1 MQLLPALIFRI
12 NRCNADDKKV
22 IEYFLKRSLAPTEDG
37 QAGFSI
43 LVCPPLSY
51 SDEMLDFILVQ
62 VELNNNLA
70 ELWSSL
76 AGPHDSMSCGR
87 MKGMSENTFTA
98 THVMPDI
105 YCPIESEGVVGYP
118 TDQYYRKYPSNKI
131 DIPVLLLHGEYCA
144 LFSET
149 CSIIEFEGDMDQALP
164 VSVARHFYKHYSKV
178 NKKLI
183 YIELPRTG
191 HTATSA

>member
-22 IEYFLKRSLAPTEDG
+22 IDYFLQRSLAPSEVG
-37 QAGFSI
+37 QPGFSI
-43 LVCPPLSY
+43 LVSRLLNY
-51 SDEMLDFILVQ
+51 SDEMIDSFLVQ

-70 ELWSSL
+70 ELWSSF
-76 AGPHDSMSCGR
+76 GGSNDSISCGR

-105 YCPIESEGVVGYP
+105 YCQIESEGILGYP

-144 LFSET
+144 LSSKT

-164 VSVARHFYKHYSKV
+164 VPVARHFYKHYSKV
-178 NKKLI
+178 NNKLI